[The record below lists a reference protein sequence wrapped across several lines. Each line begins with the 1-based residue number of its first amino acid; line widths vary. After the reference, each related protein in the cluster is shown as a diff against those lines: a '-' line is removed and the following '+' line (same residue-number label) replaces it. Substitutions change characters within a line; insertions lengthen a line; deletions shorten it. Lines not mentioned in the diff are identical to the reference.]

1 MAKTSAEEASAEGRT
16 THSSLERAK
25 AAARVALDNE
35 AKDVLLLDMREITP
49 LFDYF
54 VIATGRSGRQ
64 VRAIADEV
72 ETLLKKEYHDERR
85 GTEGYRDSR
94 WVVLDFGD
102 LVVHLF
108 DAAARDFYRLE
119 ELWADAPRVDLK
131 TDSRS

>member
-1 MAKTSAEEASAEGRT
+1 M
-16 THSSLERAK
+16 

-35 AKDVLLLDMREITP
+35 AKEVLLLDMREITP

-72 ETLLKKEYHDERR
+72 EALLKKEFHDERR

-108 DAAARDFYRLE
+108 DAAAREFYRLE